1 MFRRLIIRLFDL
13 EPGEEGRVAL
23 LLVMSFFMGSFLA
36 TFSVAAQTLF
46 LNNHDAIRDLP
57 LAFAVSGA
65 FGVLATVIYNALQLR
80 VSFRSLGIMSLT
92 VITAITSFIEFGD
105 NLLGGSELIYYFSFT
120 QLAPFTLIVLLI
132 FWGSFNRM
140 FNVRQ
145 NKRLFGSVD
154 QGALIASLISFFAI
168 PVVLPLLPSL
178 ESLYTISLAS
188 IIIFSTLFIIL
199 SKKFGGERWS
209 LKKEQE
215 INRKVSISEF
225 VKNRY
230 ALSLSLLIITGMIVL
245 KFVDYLFLNVS
256 TQQFNQDQLATFL
269 ALFEAT
275 VVIFSFLF
283 QAFAAD
289 RVIADYGLR
298 IAILINPVLVGLF
311 VISAV
316 VIGLIFGYSAGSP
329 TFLFFFIMIAMSQLF
344 VLSVKE
350 SIDEPAL
357 KLYELPFE
365 SNIKI
370 DLQTKL
376 EGIVAG
382 FAMMAAG
389 GLIHLFNQFEFHNL
403 LYTTAF
409 TIPAVGMWY
418 LVGNRIYRHYRKTL
432 QETLIKNKS
441 KVVGNVEREYTVDKV
456 LVKEVGSTAED
467 KVLYGLKLM
476 EKLEP
481 ALFEHT
487 IIRLSESSNPRIR
500 QYARER
506 MQALALEWSPESDS
520 TLQQLARTALH
531 TAEDSDLLSISPDR
545 LQRLGKS
552 VKADDRILAARLLR
566 KINTEGSIFILL
578 ELLRDADPRVRSEAI
593 TTARKTGRPETFQV
607 LIDLLDHPLFGHQAA
622 AALTEAGEKALT
634 ALESAF
640 HRSGQSDYVMFRI
653 VQIMG
658 RIGGPKAL
666 ELLWQKVDY
675 PDKRIVRQ
683 ILYSLRYINYR
694 ATGRHAQQVMDLLD
708 AEIGKTLWNLAA
720 LHELPD
726 TDVYRLLREA
736 LREEIRT
743 NYHQLTVLLSILY
756 DPEAVQLVRE
766 NIESGDPDGIAYAIE
781 LMDLF
786 VDQDLKPKL
795 FPLFDDISMD
805 KKLEQLQIY
814 YPREKYNPIQVIN
827 YILNRDFNQNNR
839 WTKACAIYTAAQIP
853 DFRVSR
859 GLIAQMFNQD
869 RLLQEAAAWVIYN
882 KDRNIYQTI
891 SQRLPVRDKK
901 FLDSAIENNRLLDGL
916 DDGFF
921 LGIEMILYLRKL
933 HYFKGING
941 VYLADLFDAIV
952 PYDLAKKEK
961 ISWASETLAPV
972 LIVAHGSVQLTNE
985 QGDAHRLRE
994 GDVFG
999 PVFSVYPDE
1008 FSFTGLEAVERSVI
1022 FRINLSDFYF
1032 VIASHHELVEGLI
1045 KNVTTEQT
1053 LKKTPNH
1060 DL

>member
-1 MFRRLIIRLFDL
+1 MLARLFIRLFDL

-46 LNNHDAIRDLP
+46 LNNHDAINDLP

-65 FGVLATVIYNALQLR
+65 FGMLASVIYNALQLR
-80 VSFRSLGIMSLT
+80 VSFRLLGILSLA

-105 NLLGGSELIYYFSFT
+105 DLSGSSDVIYYFAFT

-168 PVVLPLLPSL
+168 PLILPLLPSL
-178 ESLYTISLAS
+178 ESLYTLSLAS
-188 IIIFSTLFIIL
+188 ITIFSVLFVIL
-199 SKKFGGERWS
+199 SYKFGGEHWS
-209 LKKEQE
+209 LKKEKLT
-215 INRKVSISEF
+215 NRKVSVKEF
-225 VKNRY
+225 IKNRY
-230 ALSLSLLIITGMIVL
+230 ALSLSLLIIAGMIVL

-256 TQQFNQDQLATFL
+256 TQQFNENQLATFL

-289 RVIADYGLR
+289 RIIADYGLR
-298 IAILINPVLVGLF
+298 VAILVNPVLVGLF
-311 VISAV
+311 IVAAVI
-316 VIGLIFGYSAGSP
+316 IGLIFGFSAGSP

-365 SNIKI
+365 SNVKI

-382 FAMMAAG
+382 FAMVVAG

-409 TIPAVGMWY
+409 TIPVVGMWY
-418 LVGNRIYRHYRKTL
+418 LVGNRIYRQYRKTL
-432 QETLIKNKS
+432 RETLIKNKS
-441 KVVGNVEREYTVDKV
+441 KVVGQVEREYTVDKV
-456 LVKEVGSTAED
+456 LAKEVGSAVED

-481 ALFEHT
+481 ALFEST
-487 IIRLSESSNPRIR
+487 VIRLSESNNPRIR
-500 QYARER
+500 QYTRER
-506 MQALALEWSPESDS
+506 IQALALEWNPENDN
-520 TLQQLARTALH
+520 TLQHLAKNALH
-531 TAEDSDLLSISPDR
+531 ATEDSDLLSISPER
-545 LQRLGKS
+545 LQRLAKS
-552 VKADDRILAARLLR
+552 VKPDDRILAARLLR
-566 KINTEGSIFILL
+566 KNNTEGSIFTLL

-593 TTARKTGRPETFQV
+593 TTARKTRRPETFPV
-607 LIDLLDHPLFGHQAA
+607 LIDLLSHPLFGHQAA
-622 AALTEAGEKALT
+622 AALTEAGENALA
-634 ALESAF
+634 ALETAF

-658 RIGGPKAL
+658 RIGGPLAL
-666 ELLWQKVDY
+666 ELLWQKADY

-694 ATGRHAQQVMDLLD
+694 ATGRQAQQVMDLLD

-726 TDVYRLLREA
+726 TEVYSLLRQA

-743 NYHQLTVLLSILY
+743 NYHQLTILLSILY

-786 VDQDLKPKL
+786 VDQELKPKL

-805 KKLEQLQIY
+805 KKLEKLQVY

-869 RLLQEAAAWVIYN
+869 KLLQEASAWVIYN
-882 KDRNIYQTI
+882 KDRNFYQTI

-901 FLDSAIENNRLLDGL
+901 FLDSAIENNQLLDGL
-916 DDGFF
+916 SDGFF
-921 LGIEMILYLRKL
+921 LGIEMILYLRQI
-933 HYFKGING
+933 HYFKNING
-941 VYLADLFDAIV
+941 VYLADLFDFIV
-952 PYDLAKKEK
+952 PYDLAKNEK
-961 ISWASETLAPV
+961 ISWTSETTAPV
-972 LIVAHGSVQLTNE
+972 LIIAYGTAQLTNE
-985 QGDAHRLRE
+985 QGESRLLKQ
-994 GDVFG
+994 GDVYG
-999 PVFSVYPDE
+999 PVFSVHPDE
-1008 FSFTGLEAVERSVI
+1008 QTFSGLQAIERSVI

-1032 VIASHHELVEGLI
+1032 VIASHHELVEELI
-1045 KNVTTEQT
+1045 KNVITQQAT
-1053 LKKTPNH
+1053 LKP
-1060 DL
+1060 

>member
-1 MFRRLIIRLFDL
+1 MLRRLFIRLFDL

-23 LLVMSFFMGSFLA
+23 LLIMSFFMGSFLA
-36 TFSVAAQTLF
+36 AFSVAAQTLF
-46 LNNHDAIRDLP
+46 LSNHDPIKDLP

-65 FGVLATVIYNALQLR
+65 FGLLASLIYNLLQLR
-80 VSFRSLGIMSLT
+80 IPFRILGTLSLI
-92 VITAITSFIEFGD
+92 VITVVTSFIEFGD
-105 NLLGGSELIYYFSFT
+105 ELFGKTDIIYYFGFT

-168 PVVLPLLPSL
+168 PVILPLLPGL
-178 ESLYTISLAS
+178 ETLYTISLIS
-188 IIIFSTLFIIL
+188 IVIFLVLFIIL
-199 SKKFGGERWS
+199 SARFGGENWLLTNERK
-209 LKKEQE
+209 L
-215 INRKVSISEF
+215 NRKVSFREF
-225 VKNRY
+225 VQNRY
-230 ALSLSLLIITGMIVL
+230 VLSLSALIVTGMIAL

-256 TQQFNQDQLATFL
+256 TLQFNQNQLATFL

-283 QAFAAD
+283 QTFAAD

-298 IAILINPVLVGLF
+298 VAILVNPVLIGLF
-311 VISAV
+311 ITAAV

-357 KLYELPFE
+357 KLYELPLE
-365 SNIKI
+365 TNIKI

-382 FAMMAAG
+382 FAMMIAG
-389 GLIHLFNQFEFHNL
+389 GLIYLFNQFQFQNL

-409 TIPAVGMWY
+409 TLPIIGTWY
-418 LVGNRIYRHYRKTL
+418 FVGNRIYKQYRKTL

-456 LVKEVGSTAED
+456 LEKEIGSEAEGN
-467 KVLYGLKLM
+467 VLYGLRLM

-481 ALFEHT
+481 ALFENA
-487 IIRLSESSNPRIR
+487 IIRLTASSNPKIR
-500 QYARER
+500 HYATEKVR
-506 MQALALEWSPESDS
+506 ALALEWNPEDDK
-520 TLQQLARTALH
+520 TLHNLAISAHH
-531 TAEDSDLLSISPDR
+531 TAEDSDLLSISTER
-545 LQRLGKS
+545 LQRLSKS
-552 VKADDRILAARLLR
+552 VKPADRILAARLLR
-566 KINTEGSIFILL
+566 KISTEGTIFTLL
-578 ELLRDADPRVRSEAI
+578 ELLRDADYRVRSEAI
-593 TTARKTGRPETFQV
+593 TTARKLRKPETFQV
-607 LIDLLDHPLFGHQAA
+607 LIDLLAHPLYGHQAA
-622 AALTEAGEKALT
+622 AALTEAGEAALP
-634 ALESAF
+634 ALETAF

-666 ELLWQKVDY
+666 ELLWQKADY
-675 PDKRIVRQ
+675 PDKRIVKQ

-694 ATGRHAQQVMDLLD
+694 ATGRQAQQVMDLLD

-726 TDVYRLLREA
+726 TEVFQLLRQA
-736 LREEIRT
+736 LREEIRA

-766 NIESGDPDGIAYAIE
+766 NIESGDPNGIAYAIE

-839 WTKACAIYTAAQIP
+839 WTKACAIYTAAQLP
-853 DFRVSR
+853 EFRISR

-869 RLLQEAAAWVIYN
+869 KLLQEAAAWVIYN
-882 KDRNIYQTI
+882 KDRSVYQTI
-891 SQRLPVRDKK
+891 SQRLPARDKK
-901 FLDSAIENNRLLDGL
+901 FLDSAIASNQLLDSL
-916 DDGFF
+916 NDGFF

-933 HYFKGING
+933 PYFSGING
-941 VYLADLFDAIV
+941 VYLADLFDKII
-952 PYDLAKKEK
+952 PYDLSPQEK
-961 ISWASETLAPV
+961 ISWSSEALAPV
-972 LIVAHGSVQLTNE
+972 LVVAHGKVQLSDE
-985 QGDAHRLRE
+985 QGQNCILQE
-994 GDVFG
+994 GQVYG
-999 PVFSVYPDE
+999 PVFTIETDE
-1008 FSFTGLEAVERSVI
+1008 QKFNGMQALERAVV
-1022 FRINLSDFYF
+1022 FRINLPDFYF

-1045 KNVTTEQT
+1045 KNVTTNRT
-1053 LKKTPNH
+1053 SYKSARI
-1060 DL
+1060 

>member
-1 MFRRLIIRLFDL
+1 MLRRIFSRLFDL

-23 LLVMSFFMGSFLA
+23 LLIMSFFMGSFLA

-46 LNNHDAIRDLP
+46 LNNHDAIKDLP

-65 FGVLATVIYNALQLR
+65 FGMLASVIYNALQLR
-80 VSFRSLGIMSLT
+80 VSFRLLGILSLAT
-92 VITAITSFIEFGD
+92 ITAITSFIEFGD
-105 NLLGGSELIYYFSFT
+105 DLLGSSEIIYYFAFT

-154 QGALIASLISFFAI
+154 QGALLASLISFFAI
-168 PVVLPLLPSL
+168 PLVLPILPSL
-178 ESLYTISLAS
+178 ESLYTLSLAS
-188 IIIFSTLFIIL
+188 IIIFSILFTIL
-199 SKKFGGERWS
+199 SAKFGGERWS
-209 LKKEQE
+209 LKKEKE
-215 INRKVSISEF
+215 INRKVTLIEF

-256 TQQFNQDQLATFL
+256 TQQFNENQLATFL

-289 RVIADYGLR
+289 RIIADYGLR

-311 VISAV
+311 VVAAV

-350 SIDEPAL
+350 SIDEPTL
-357 KLYELPFE
+357 KLYELPLE
-365 SNIKI
+365 NNIKI

-409 TIPAVGMWY
+409 TIPVVGMWY
-418 LVGNRIYRHYRKTL
+418 LVGNRIYKQYRKTL

-441 KVVGNVEREYTVDKV
+441 KIVGNVEREYTVDKV
-456 LVKEVGSTAED
+456 LVKEVDSAAED

-481 ALFEHT
+481 ALFESA

-500 QYARER
+500 QFARER
-506 MQALALEWSPESDS
+506 IQALALEWNPDNDN
-520 TLQQLARTALH
+520 TLQHLAKSALLA
-531 TAEDSDLLSISPDR
+531 TEDSDLLSISPER

-552 VKADDRILAARLLR
+552 VKPDDRILAARLLR
-566 KINTEGSIFILL
+566 KINHEGSIFILL

-593 TTARKTGRPETFQV
+593 TTARKTGRPETFPV
-607 LIDLLDHPLFGHQAA
+607 LIDLLNHPLFGHQAA
-622 AALTEAGEKALT
+622 AALTEAGEKALA
-634 ALESAF
+634 ALETAF

-666 ELLWQKVDY
+666 ELLWQKADY

-694 ATGRHAQQVMDLLD
+694 ATGRQAQQVMDLLD

-726 TDVYRLLREA
+726 TEVYSLLRQA

-743 NYHQLTVLLSILY
+743 NYHQLTILLSILY

-786 VDQDLKPKL
+786 VDQELKPKL
-795 FPLFDDISMD
+795 FPLFDDTSID
-805 KKLEQLQIY
+805 RKLHQLQIY

-869 RLLQEAAAWVIYN
+869 KLLQEVSAWVIYH
-882 KDRNIYQTI
+882 KDRTIYQTI
-891 SQRLPVRDKK
+891 SQRLPLRDKR
-901 FLDSAIENNRLLDGL
+901 FLDSAIENNQLLDGL
-916 DDGFF
+916 NDGFF
-921 LGIEMILYLRKL
+921 LGIEMILYLRQI
-933 HYFKGING
+933 HYFKNING
-941 VYLADLFDAIV
+941 VYLADLFDAII
-952 PYDLAKKEK
+952 PYDLAKGER
-961 ISWASETLAPV
+961 ISWESETLTPV
-972 LIVAHGSVQLTNE
+972 LIVAYGTVQLTNT
-985 QGDAHRLRE
+985 QGDSRILKQ

-999 PVFSVYPDE
+999 PVFTVHPDE
-1008 FSFTGLEAVERSVI
+1008 QSFTSLQAIERSVI
-1022 FRINLSDFYF
+1022 FQINLSDFYF

-1045 KNVTTEQT
+1045 KNVTSEQ
-1053 LKKTPNH
+1053 LLSKTQKH
-1060 DL
+1060 GI